1 MRKENWCRVA
11 EYQIIIPIE
20 YAFLCLREIIEAEKA
35 WTFIYVGAVDIG
47 CAACYFWIV
56 LNTDR
61 KPFAGY
67 MPHLDV
73 IQIFV
78 SSLEFMPCI
87 FLLSQ
92 KLNT

>member
-47 CAACYFWIV
+47 CAACYSFWII

-61 KPFAGY
+61 KPFAG
-67 MPHLDV
+67 
-73 IQIFV
+73 
-78 SSLEFMPCI
+78 
-87 FLLSQ
+87 
-92 KLNT
+92 